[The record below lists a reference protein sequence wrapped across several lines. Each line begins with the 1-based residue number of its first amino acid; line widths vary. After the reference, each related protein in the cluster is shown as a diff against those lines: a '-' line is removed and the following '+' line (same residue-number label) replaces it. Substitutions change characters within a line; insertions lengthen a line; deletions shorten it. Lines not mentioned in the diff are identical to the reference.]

1 MGSIEQS
8 KIYIG
13 VSSCL
18 LGQKVRFD
26 ANHKEQRLLTQALV
40 KEFTFVPVCPEV
52 AIGLGIPRTPIHLTG
67 DEKQQ
72 RAVNVKDESIDV
84 TDQLVEFG
92 RKKSNE
98 LNYISG
104 YIFKKRSPSCGL
116 FSVKIYKT
124 QNQVLN
130 TGVGLFAKEIIL
142 ANPLLPV
149 EEEGRL
155 NDKGLRDNFLQRVEI
170 YHRWQQLMQKGLSK
184 KALLEFHT
192 QHKLTLL
199 AHCEVTYRYL
209 GRLLG
214 DIGNQ
219 DLHHCAGKYIKS
231 LMNGLKKPATPGK
244 HINVL
249 EHIAGYFK
257 QDLDSQDKSEFRQ
270 LINNYHSGT
279 LQRDTLV
286 TMLKHYLRKHPNSY
300 LGNQHYLN
308 RTPYKNLS
316 VS

>member
-1 MGSIEQS
+1 MGTTEKS

-26 ANHKEQRLLTQALV
+26 ANHKEQRLLTQTLT
-40 KEFTFVPVCPEV
+40 KDFEFVPVCPEV
-52 AIGLGIPRTPIHLTG
+52 AIGLGIPRTPIHLVG
-67 DEKQQ
+67 DEEKQ
-72 RAVNVKDESIDV
+72 RAVNVRDESIDV

-92 RKKSNE
+92 HKTSKE

-104 YIFKKRSPSCGL
+104 YIFKKGSPSCGL
-116 FSVKIYKT
+116 FAVKIYKT
-124 QNQVLN
+124 KDQVLN
-130 TGVGLFAKEIIL
+130 AGIGLFAKEIIH

-155 NDKGLRDNFLQRVEI
+155 NDKGLRDNFLQRVDI
-170 YHRWQQLMQKGLSK
+170 YHRWQQLMKNGLSK
-184 KALLEFHT
+184 KVLLEFHT

-199 AHCEVTYRYL
+199 AHCEETYRYL
-209 GRLLG
+209 GRFLSN
-214 DIGNQ
+214 IGNL
-219 DLHHCAGKYIKS
+219 DLHDCADKYIES
-231 LMNGLKKPATPGK
+231 LMTGLKKPATPGK

-257 QDLDSQDKSEFRQ
+257 QHLDAQDKSEFRQ
-270 LINNYHSGT
+270 LIDNYHSGT

-300 LGNQHYLN
+300 LWNQHYLN
-308 RTPYKNLS
+308 RTQYEILS